1 MESDFRCSFRSASI
15 KFNLIDDSKQA
26 PVVVAYQK
34 GKELIELL
42 KNNPP
47 DRHYLRKLQRYVVN
61 IPRYQHSKLLAE
73 GAIKEV
79 HPGIFIQIQASMYDE
94 NLGYCIDKFGK
105 YEPDE
110 LIN

>member
-1 MESDFRCSFRSASI
+1 
-15 KFNLIDDSKQA
+15 
-26 PVVVAYQK
+26 
-34 GKELIELL
+34 
-42 KNNPP
+42 
-47 DRHYLRKLQRYVVN
+47 
-61 IPRYQHSKLLAE
+61 LLAE

-79 HPGIFIQIQASMYDE
+79 HPGIFIQMQASMYNE